1 MTWTTIEQTNQ
12 ISQSMCMLGT
22 INMVDQNNDNE
33 ITNAD
38 IILYS
43 GESADSQVIAVKR
56 FFFSVCNIFFNIY
69 LCII

>member
-12 ISQSMCMLGT
+12 ISESMCMLGT
-22 INMVDQNNDNE
+22 INMMDQNNDNE

-43 GESADSQVIAVKR
+43 GESADSQVLAVK
-56 FFFSVCNIFFNIY
+56 NIFVHV
-69 LCII
+69 